1 MAISVISMG
10 LLSVEIP
17 GQVQVESGPAA
28 GMTLRSLIFDH
39 LASQYDTALPGVLL
53 DVQGQPEPGY
63 AILVNGRNAMQLGG
77 LDVRVEDGSTVI
89 LTAMVSG
96 G

>member
-1 MAISVISMG
+1 MAITVISMG

-17 GQVQVESGPAA
+17 GQVKVESGPAG

-39 LASQYDTALPGVLL
+39 LASQHDSALPGTLL
-53 DVQGQPEPGY
+53 DAQGQPKPGY
-63 AILVNGRNAMQLGG
+63 AILVDGRNAMQLGG
-77 LDVRVEDGSTVI
+77 LDVLVKDGSTVMM
-89 LTAMVSG
+89 TAMVSG